1 MTSEQTIVIIMAGG
15 LGKRM
20 NSDLPKVLHKIDNEP
35 MLVHVIKQSK
45 LLLPNKIM
53 VVVGKYRRVI
63 EETLMNYIDMEN
75 ICFVDQPE
83 PLGTGHA
90 VQCCIPELK
99 SDNMNTRVLILS
111 GDVPLLQSN
120 TMLKILANLNKV
132 KIAVTE
138 FDDPYGYGRI
148 VEQNNIFD
156 KMVEEKDCNFE
167 QKQIKKVNCGI
178 YAFNSEILCKY
189 LPLLQPN
196 NSQGEYYLTDIVE
209 IIKIHEKINIEMFEF
224 SKEIQIEI
232 IGVNTVEQL
241 GSLESRIISTRK

>member
-75 ICFVDQPE
+75 ICFVDQSE

-120 TMLKILANLNKV
+120 TMLKILTNLNKV

-196 NSQGEYYLTDIVE
+196 NSQGEYYLTDIFE

-241 GSLESRIISTRK
+241 KLLESRIISTRK

>member
-20 NSDLPKVLHKIDNEP
+20 KSDLPKVLHKIDNEP

-75 ICFVDQPE
+75 ICFVDQSE

-120 TMLKILANLNKV
+120 TMLKILTNLNKV

-241 GSLESRIISTRK
+241 KLLESRIISTRK

>member
-45 LLLPNKIM
+45 LLLPNKII

-99 SDNMNTRVLILS
+99 SDNMNTSVLILS